1 VGRDPRL
8 SRRYPA
14 RMLLPGIAR
23 SSSRAHVLSAC
34 AALLVTLTGLLAGS
48 GGARAAGTRVCDG
61 YAACTAAGFPSHDYG
76 GHAMSSYWLMSAG
89 DECTNYA
96 AYVEQTVYGVAA
108 PGYILGDGG
117 SWAMTAAAHGVAV
130 DHIPTVGA
138 VAEWDDGT
146 DGIGG
151 PGHVGVVEAVGRVG
165 SRIDWIDISQQHI
178 DSDADGYDWERIY
191 ARSSPSTWEPWPS
204 HFIHFAGRPTNSRLL
219 GMYGGRLYQMRES
232 LALGSDA

>member
-1 VGRDPRL
+1 
-8 SRRYPA
+8 
-14 RMLLPGIAR
+14 MLLP
-23 SSSRAHVLSAC
+23 AC
-34 AALLVTLTGLLAGS
+34 AALLVTVTGLVGGP
-48 GGARAAGTRVCDG
+48 GGARAAGARVCDG
-61 YAACTAAGFPSHDYG
+61 YAACTAAGFSAHDYG
-76 GHAMSSYWLMSAG
+76 EHADSSYWLMSAG

-96 AYVEQTVYGVAA
+96 AYVEETVYGVAA

-130 DHIPTVGA
+130 DQIPTIGA

-165 SRIDWIDISQQHI
+165 DRITWIDISQQHI
-178 DSDADGYDWERIY
+178 DSDADGYDWERVY
-191 ARSSPSTWEPWPS
+191 AHSSQSTWEPWPS

-232 LALGSDA
+232 LSLGSGR

>member
-1 VGRDPRL
+1 
-8 SRRYPA
+8 
-14 RMLLPGIAR
+14 MLRAR
-23 SSSRAHVLSAC
+23 SSGRVHALSAC
-34 AALLVTLTGLLAGS
+34 AALLVTSACLGAWS
-48 GGARAAGTRVCDG
+48 GGAQAAGSRVCDG

-96 AYVEQTVYGVAA
+96 AYVEQTEYGVAA
-108 PGYILGDGG
+108 PSYILGDGG
-117 SWAMTAAAHGVAV
+117 AWAMTAAAHGVSV
-130 DHIPTVGA
+130 DHTPTIGA

-165 SRIDWIDISQQHI
+165 ERINWIDISQQHI

-204 HFIHFAGRPTNSRLL
+204 HFIHFPGRPTNSRLL

-232 LALGSDA
+232 LALGSGT

>member
-1 VGRDPRL
+1 
-8 SRRYPA
+8 
-14 RMLLPGIAR
+14 MLLPGIPR
-23 SSSRAHVLSAC
+23 SSGRAHGGRAHVLSAC

-76 GHAMSSYWLMSAG
+76 GHAESSYWLMSAG

-130 DHIPTVGA
+130 DHIPTIGA

-151 PGHVGVVEAVGRVG
+151 PGHVGVVEAVGRIG
-165 SRIDWIDISQQHI
+165 NRITWIDVSQQHI

-191 ARSSPSTWEPWPS
+191 AQSSPSTWEPWPS

-232 LALGSDA
+232 LSLGSGT